1 MLFVRQKHIILR
13 FMCGQKTV
21 ITIGKR
27 SEARHFALSLARA
40 ALVKMIS
47 AALSLARAGPK
58 ALEGALIG
66 LARGHAGKGKRT
78 TLLFDIS
85 SSLNFTC
92 LIFIYLKSILFTGV
106 LAGYNTSIK
115 DKRIIKKI

>member
-1 MLFVRQKHIILR
+1 
-13 FMCGQKTV
+13 
-21 ITIGKR
+21 
-27 SEARHFALSLARA
+27 
-40 ALVKMIS
+40 MIS

-106 LAGYNTSIK
+106 ISSQYGIVGEVLLWTLAKVLGSEFDSAAK
-115 DKRIIKKI
+115 QS